1 MLLGFLLL
9 QTNNNM
15 SLAGDGGREE
25 SGPACCRG
33 PAGAVITKTRSSQ
46 NEGQRLFLPASP
58 GSAALV
64 RLQSGRGSSALQC
77 AAVRCH
83 VGDGS
88 AAQPGPS
95 LSAYSSPLLPASPGP
110 ANPLEPG
117 NKLQQNIRWIELPE
131 QIEDWQKY

>member
-33 PAGAVITKTRSSQ
+33 PAGGVITKTRSSQ

-58 GSAALV
+58 GERGAGPAAV
-64 RLQSGRGSSALQC
+64 GARQQC

-95 LSAYSSPLLPASPGP
+95 LSPYSSPLLPASPGP